1 MLYELCIFPPALF
14 ESPSIMLKA
23 DKPQIAKAI
32 LTYLSDKDPD
42 TQLQQQQEIKYVLD
56 GGDSL
61 LHRFFFFF
69 GRRRLNKY
77 TN

>member
-1 MLYELCIFPPALF
+1 MLYELCVFPPALF
-14 ESPSIMLKA
+14 ESPSIILKA

-32 LTYLSDKDPD
+32 LTYLSDKDSD
-42 TQLQQQQEIKYVLD
+42 TQLQQQQEIKHVLD

-61 LHRFFFFF
+61 LHRFF